1 MMCGTGYTL
10 LSHTSHY
17 CCACESVGGHT
28 RLSSTVSKQQLGNGV
43 YRMSPIDRGHAHVAA
58 LLLVP
63 IGNNNRP
70 VLLYNTNS
78 KVLYK

>member
-1 MMCGTGYTL
+1 MMCGTGCTL

-28 RLSSTVSKQQLGNGV
+28 RILNRQQTTAWQRSLSYVT
-43 YRMSPIDRGHAHVAA
+43 IDRGHAHVAA